1 MGFSEETHAGVD
13 LAEYKTPLGKLA
25 RRFKASLEQWK
36 SKHHNLKKRIKYF
49 QNRAADACRSRDHW
63 KEKTQQ
69 WKTSAQQLQAEL
81 DRLRAE
87 TADAK
92 SKRAKSS

>member
-1 MGFSEETHAGVD
+1 MAFSEEANAGVD
-13 LAEYKTPLGKLA
+13 LDEYKTPLGKLA

-36 SKHHNLKKRIKYF
+36 SKHHDLKGQIKYF

-69 WKTSAQQLQAEL
+69 WKASAQQLQAEL
-81 DRLRAE
+81 DCLRAE
-87 TADAK
+87 TADPK